1 MKDRKIKVSVMISIL
16 VMTIQTTVLLVLYG
30 FASYTNTAN
39 IRQITVD
46 SMETMVDE
54 RSQII
59 ENYVREVEGYLTA
72 YSRAGDITDLLHDP
86 ADPAAIAAAQ
96 RYTEV
101 FSADIDNLEGI
112 YVSEWDTHVLA
123 HTNSNVAG
131 IYTREGAAL
140 EQLQNAMLEA
150 DGVYNTGFIFSPAS
164 GKQIISMYRACCD
177 ENGSPIGLVGGG
189 IYITRLKEML
199 DNLPTAGLDNAE
211 YYLVDTNTGNY
222 IFHHDEDMLGIK
234 AEEEHIIEIMESLK
248 GTDASTDMTSFM
260 EYTENGTEYI
270 SAYHF
275 VSNRGWLFI
284 MTDSSAEIFAS
295 VNKNKRDMVI
305 ICVAALA
312 VLTLAT
318 YVIISVSMRPLTPI
332 GKMLLRIA
340 HCDISDDYDIKK
352 YVNRKDDLGGIA
364 QASGIV
370 IDSLRSILRTM
381 KECCLELNEKIYS
394 TNEFSEK
401 LVDGVTDNISA
412 AEELSASIEN
422 VNAAIEKINEEISR
436 ILDSVNEVVSHLQ
449 NSRESGRA
457 MHDGSVNMREKANE
471 TLYESKG
478 QLQES
483 KKKVSEAMDSLQSL
497 SQINNMV
504 ASILE
509 IADQTNLLSLNAS
522 IEAARA
528 GEAGKGFAVVAG
540 EIGKLAE
547 ISKNTASDIQNV
559 CNSSNQSI
567 EYVNECIQTIMDYME
582 NSVLVNF
589 EEFAY
594 LAKNYNVSVENI
606 MQDIQKLNVF
616 VEEVEE
622 SVRHITKNIENVKNI
637 SGENGYSIAGIVKKN
652 EETAAVAVELQKQ
665 SEDNKKMAGSLGEIV
680 NKFTLK

>member
-16 VMTIQTTVLLVLYG
+16 VMTIQAIVLLVLYG

-275 VSNRGWLFI
+275 VSNRGWLFM

-312 VLTLAT
+312 VLTLAA

-370 IDSLRSILRTM
+370 IDSLRNILRTM
-381 KECCLELNEKIYS
+381 KECCFELNEKYIQQMS
-394 TNEFSEK
+394 FRK
-401 LVDGVTDNISA
+401 
-412 AEELSASIEN
+412 
-422 VNAAIEKINEEISR
+422 
-436 ILDSVNEVVSHLQ
+436 
-449 NSRESGRA
+449 
-457 MHDGSVNMREKANE
+457 
-471 TLYESKG
+471 
-478 QLQES
+478 
-483 KKKVSEAMDSLQSL
+483 
-497 SQINNMV
+497 
-504 ASILE
+504 
-509 IADQTNLLSLNAS
+509 NL
-522 IEAARA
+522 
-528 GEAGKGFAVVAG
+528 
-540 EIGKLAE
+540 
-547 ISKNTASDIQNV
+547 
-559 CNSSNQSI
+559 
-567 EYVNECIQTIMDYME
+567 
-582 NSVLVNF
+582 
-589 EEFAY
+589 
-594 LAKNYNVSVENI
+594 
-606 MQDIQKLNVF
+606 
-616 VEEVEE
+616 
-622 SVRHITKNIENVKNI
+622 
-637 SGENGYSIAGIVKKN
+637 
-652 EETAAVAVELQKQ
+652 
-665 SEDNKKMAGSLGEIV
+665 
-680 NKFTLK
+680 